1 MHEGACTYS
10 VSRSLGE
17 PPTFAGVNLGKVQM
31 FLAKG
36 TPTPS
41 SEAGAAYFL
50 VGDADQLHEFH
61 CANGIEIAQAI
72 DDRPYGIRDYTVR
85 DPLWVLPR
93 VWTSL
98 VQHRSARQN

>member
-1 MHEGACTYS
+1 
-10 VSRSLGE
+10 
-17 PPTFAGVNLGKVQM
+17 VNLGKVQM